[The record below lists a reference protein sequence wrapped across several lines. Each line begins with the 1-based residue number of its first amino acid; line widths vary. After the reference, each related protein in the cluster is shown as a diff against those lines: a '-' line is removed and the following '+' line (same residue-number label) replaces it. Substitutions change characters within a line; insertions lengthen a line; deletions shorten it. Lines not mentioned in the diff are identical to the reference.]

1 MPRNEGIISFSVYE
15 DAIEYLGIAKATLPD
30 IKFLTQSLSGAG
42 IAGNITAVMRGI
54 VDAMQAGLTFTEAT
68 NSAVNLLKPVV
79 HHIDLRVA
87 TQEFDPVKSQYN
99 IVSEKYLMDVVP
111 QQLSV
116 GSVAQASASEASG
129 QYSVYNYAAYKDG
142 KELWC
147 IDPLNNI
154 CRIGGVD
161 YLADVRKALGK

>member
-15 DAIEYLGIAKATLPD
+15 DAKEYLGIAKATRPD
-30 IKFLTQSLSGAG
+30 IKFMTQSLSGAG
-42 IAGNITAVMRGI
+42 IAGNITAVMRGL
-54 VDAMQAGLTFTEAT
+54 VEAMQLALDFTETTDA
-68 NSAVNLLKPVV
+68 AVNLLTPVT

-87 TQEFDPVKSQYN
+87 MQEFDPVKSQYN

-111 QQLSV
+111 QQLGG
-116 GSVAQASASEASG
+116 GSVAQASASDVSG
-129 QYSVYNYAAYKDG
+129 QYSVYNYKAYKNG

-147 IDPLNNI
+147 IDPINYI